1 MMKNKQRHT
10 IVLSTANYGNNR
22 ARHDYND
29 LEVKKKERDDYRRMK
44 LDIKQKDSIEF
55 WCKRGQV
62 QTINQD
68 SIFIDISEDYK
79 IFGLFDGHG
88 PYGHKVSSY

>member
-55 WCKRGQV
+55 
-62 QTINQD
+62 
-68 SIFIDISEDYK
+68 
-79 IFGLFDGHG
+79 
-88 PYGHKVSSY
+88 